1 MTLTSAQ
8 IHALAYIYRRRRIG
22 PRIGPKLSPYMLNK
36 LKRLG
41 LVMEYDG
48 IILLTVEG
56 QCELAKTGL
65 NKAQKV

>member
-1 MTLTSAQ
+1 MILTSAQ
-8 IHALAYIYRRRRIG
+8 IHALAYIHRRRRIG
-22 PRIGPKLSPYMLNK
+22 PRVGSKLSPYMLSK

-56 QCELAKTGL
+56 QCELAKTHL
-65 NKAQKV
+65 DNALKV